1 MSFPQWPHS
10 SSSTSSGGWT
20 RRSPCNGNCIFVAID
35 VTTVTGRGK
44 KPCMLQPSEQHTVTY
59 RNIGGVSLSLTLSG
73 RACRGLIFVE
83 TGKQH
88 WSETVIAKARAE
100 WQNAKPATVAR
111 TVDTS
116 AHPGGS
122 GVIDFDF
129 AINDPGLYKQ
139 PAPVRLSFFI

>member
-1 MSFPQWPHS
+1 MSFPQWPLS
-10 SSSTSSGGWT
+10 SGSASSGGWT

-59 RNIGGVSLSLTLSG
+59 RNIGGVSVSLTLSG

-83 TGKQH
+83 TGKPH
-88 WSETVIAKARAE
+88 WSETVIAKARGE
-100 WQNAKPATVAR
+100 WENAKPATVAR

-129 AINDPGLYKQ
+129 AINDPGLNNE